1 MSRLSL
7 TPGLCPGLC
16 LGLALGFSACT
27 TSPVAPIPPPLPDT
41 LAWATAGDDSGGAF
55 LGLKTR
61 ENVGRSFE
69 DLDSAAGVRVSR
81 VVENSPA
88 AEAGFEVGDVILA
101 FGEHATDD
109 PGTLDALVAAGVP
122 ETEVALSVQRGDTV
136 FNVPVKLGSLGG
148 GGATTEAAPEVVHR
162 IDPTR
167 SRAGWV
173 TGHEGVVLVTSAPEG
188 PFPRAGV
195 PVKSVVHAI
204 DGVEVFSDRAL
215 IRALQERSPGEK
227 VEVAFVDPEGKAGT
241 RTVKLQDQ
249 KTKVT
254 KAKIPILYDFEAD
267 TAGERKYFS
276 VVNLWIIWLFRYERS
291 GAEKHYS
298 FLRFFKFNTG
308 VGELS
313 R

>member
-1 MSRLSL
+1 MVEMRMSRLL
-7 TPGLCPGLC
+7 LIV
-16 LGLALGFSACT
+16 GLALGPSACT
-27 TSPVAPIPPPLPDT
+27 TSPIAPIPPPLPET
-41 LAWATAGDDSGGAF
+41 MAWATGGSAGGGGF

-69 DLDSAAGVRVSR
+69 DLGSAAGIRVSR

-109 PGTLDALVAAGVP
+109 PGTLDALVEAGHP
-122 ETEVALSVQRGDTV
+122 KTEVALSVQRGDTV
-136 FNVPVKLGSLGG
+136 FEVPVTLGALGTQG
-148 GGATTEAAPEVVHR
+148 SAAVEPEVIHR
-162 IDPTR
+162 LDPAR

-173 TGHEGVVLVTSAPEG
+173 TGHEGVVLVTSVPEG

-215 IRALQERSPGEK
+215 IRRLQECAPGDK
-227 VEVAFVDPEGKAGT
+227 VEVAFVDPKGEA
-241 RTVKLQDQ
+241 RVETVVLQDQ

-254 KAKIPILYDFEAD
+254 KAKIPIIYDFEAD

-276 VVNLWIIWLFRYERS
+276 VLNLWIIWLFRYERS
-291 GAEKHYS
+291 GAERHYS
-298 FLRFFKFNTG
+298 ILRFFRFSTG

-313 R
+313 Q